1 MPAGY
6 QAGALQMKQRLF
18 RDWYLNGGEYAAV
31 KQVKGPWPR
40 MFGPLATLILMIW
53 MAQSSTAS
61 AADLVV
67 AMPNWPSG
75 QVTANIIKTALKKD
89 LSLDVEVREMGTM
102 TAFAGLASGQVDI
115 HPEVWLPNL
124 NSLVT
129 KYADKVQ
136 IADIGVAAWQG
147 ICTTKQTVEKTGIHA
162 VKDLL
167 DPKKTAA
174 FDTDGD
180 GKGEMWVG
188 AETWSS
194 TAIERIRAKSYGYD
208 RDLQLLQM
216 PEEMGMAAVDAA
228 EATDKP
234 IVFACYSPHV
244 VFKLHDIVKLDE
256 PAYDAAKWHVV
267 LPADDP
273 DWLAKSDA
281 PVAWD
286 RAHFH
291 IAYAKSL
298 ATRKPE
304 VTKFLESIDFTP
316 EEITEM
322 SYAVEVDRLSPAD
335 YAESWVAKNENRV
348 AKWLRGRGQ

>member
-1 MPAGY
+1 MAQPSFKNRHLQVGHDSGNTVKRRRARMFGRLTALMVLASFG
-6 QAGALQMKQRLF
+6 QAGAAF
-18 RDWYLNGGEYAAV
+18 
-31 KQVKGPWPR
+31 
-40 MFGPLATLILMIW
+40 
-53 MAQSSTAS
+53 

-75 QVTANIIKTALKKD
+75 QVTANIIKSALQKD

-124 NSLVT
+124 NSLVD
-129 KYADKVQ
+129 KYAGKDGPVQ
-136 IADIGVAAWQG
+136 LADTGVSAWQG
-147 ICTTKQTVEKTGIHA
+147 ICATQQTVDKTGIRA
-162 VKDLL
+162 VADLL

-180 GKGEMWVG
+180 GQGEMWIG

-194 TAIERIRAKSYGYD
+194 TAIERIRANSYGYAKTM
-208 RDLQLLQM
+208 RLLEM

-234 IVFACYSPHV
+234 IIFACYSPHV
-244 VFKLHDIVKLDE
+244 VFKLHNIVKLDE
-256 PAYDAAKWHVV
+256 PAYDASKWHVV

-273 DWLAKSDA
+273 MWLSKSSA

-291 IAYAKSL
+291 IAYAKTL

-316 EEITEM
+316 DEITEM
-322 SYAVEVDRLSPAD
+322 SYAVEVERRSPAD
-335 YAESWVAKNENRV
+335 YAASWVEKNSDRV
-348 AKWLRGRGQ
+348 GKWLKGRGQ

>member
-1 MPAGY
+1 MARRLFGDRY
-6 QAGALQMKQRLF
+6 LQAFAKTENRHGTRMIGRLTALMFLAYMGQAGTT
-18 RDWYLNGGEYAAV
+18 AA
-31 KQVKGPWPR
+31 
-40 MFGPLATLILMIW
+40 AE
-53 MAQSSTAS
+53 
-61 AADLVV
+61 LVV

-75 QVTANIIKTALKKD
+75 QVTANIIKTALNKNFG
-89 LSLDVEVREMGTM
+89 LDVEVREMGTM
-102 TAFAGLASGQVDI
+102 NAFAGLASGEVDI

-124 NSLVT
+124 NSLVDR
-129 KYADKVQ
+129 YAGKDGPVQ
-136 IADIGVAAWQG
+136 IADMGVSAWQG
-147 ICTTKQTVEKTGIHA
+147 VCATKQTVEKTGIHA
-162 VKDLL
+162 IADLL

-180 GKGEMWVG
+180 GQGEMWIG

-194 TAIERIRAKSYGYD
+194 TAIERIRANSYGYAKTM
-208 RDLQLLQM
+208 RLLEM

-234 IVFACYSPHV
+234 IIFACYSPHV

-273 DWLAKSDA
+273 NWLTKSSA

-286 RAHFH
+286 KAHFH
-291 IAYAKSL
+291 IAYAKAL
-298 ATRKPE
+298 AARKPE

-316 EEITEM
+316 DEITEM
-322 SYAVEVDRLSPAD
+322 SYAVEVDRQPPAD
-335 YAESWVAKNENRV
+335 YAAAWVDKHGDRV
-348 AKWLRGRGQ
+348 SNWLKGRGQ

>member
-1 MPAGY
+1 
-6 QAGALQMKQRLF
+6 MKQRPF
-18 RDWYLNGGEYAAV
+18 RELCPPSCGPSLAKPVRRLRSTMLGQLLALGSMIYLLLPGVAV
-31 KQVKGPWPR
+31 
-40 MFGPLATLILMIW
+40 
-53 MAQSSTAS
+53 

-75 QVTANIIKTALKKD
+75 QVTANIIKSALKKD

-124 NSLVT
+124 ASLVGR
-129 KYADKVQ
+129 YAGKDGPVQ
-136 IADIGVAAWQG
+136 IADIGVSAWQG
-147 ICTTKQTVEKTGIHA
+147 ICTTRQTVEKTGIRA
-162 VKDLL
+162 VADLL

-180 GKGEMWVG
+180 GQGEMWVG

-194 TAIERIRAKSYGYD
+194 TAIERIRASSYGYAKTM
-208 RDLQLLQM
+208 RLLQM

-228 EATDKP
+228 EATGKP
-234 IVFACYSPHV
+234 IIFACYSPHV

-273 DWLAKSDA
+273 DWLSKSSA

-286 RAHFH
+286 KAHFH
-291 IAYAKSL
+291 IAYAKAL

-316 EEITEM
+316 EEIIEM
-322 SYAVEVDRLSPAD
+322 SYAVEVDRQLPAA
-335 YAESWVAKNENRV
+335 YAESWVAKNGDRV
-348 AKWLRGRGQ
+348 AKWLKGRVQ

>member
-1 MPAGY
+1 MRERTLGSH
-6 QAGALQMKQRLF
+6 LQSVDELS
-18 RDWYLNGGEYAAV
+18 L
-31 KQVKGPWPR
+31 KGPIRHMR
-40 MFGPLATLILMIW
+40 MATLGRTAALALLLTV
-53 MAQSSTAS
+53 AQSGIAV

-75 QVTANIIKTALKKD
+75 QVTANIIKSALKKE

-102 TAFAGLASGQVDI
+102 TAFAGLASGEVDV

-124 NSLVT
+124 DSLVT

-136 IADIGVAAWQG
+136 LADIGVSAWQG

-162 VKDLL
+162 VSDLKDA
-167 DPKKTAA
+167 KKTAA
-174 FDTDGD
+174 LDTDGD

-194 TAIERIRAKSYGYD
+194 TVIEQIRAKSYGYD
-208 RDLQLLQM
+208 KDLQLLQM
-216 PEEMGMAAVDAA
+216 PEDMGMAAVDAA
-228 EATDKP
+228 EASDKP
-234 IVFACYSPHV
+234 VVFACYSPHV

-256 PAYDAAKWHVV
+256 PAYDPAKWHVI

-273 DWLAKSDA
+273 DWLAKSNA

-286 RAHFH
+286 KAHFH
-291 IAYAKSL
+291 VAYAKAL
-298 ATRKPE
+298 ANRKPE

-316 EEITEM
+316 EEIIDM
-322 SYAVEVDRLSPAD
+322 SYAVEVDRQTPED
-335 YAESWVAKNENRV
+335 YAEAWVDKNPDRV
-348 AKWLRGRGQ
+348 AKWIKGRGQ

>member
-1 MPAGY
+1 MRQRSFGSQFNPVAMRHWGRLRDNRR
-6 QAGALQMKQRLF
+6 AAIGPIAALGL
-18 RDWYLNGGEYAAV
+18 L
-31 KQVKGPWPR
+31 
-40 MFGPLATLILMIW
+40 L
-53 MAQSSTAS
+53 AQSGVVF

-75 QVTANIIKTALKKD
+75 QVTANIIKSALKKE

-102 TAFAGLASGQVDI
+102 TAFAGLASGEVDV

-136 IADIGVAAWQG
+136 LADIGVAAWQG
-147 ICTTKQTVEKTGIHA
+147 ICTTKQTVDKTGIHS
-162 VKDLL
+162 VNDLL
-167 DPKKTAA
+167 DMKKTAA
-174 FDTDGD
+174 LDTDGD

-188 AETWSS
+188 AATWSS
-194 TAIERIRAKSYGYD
+194 TAIEQIRAKSYGYD
-208 RDLQLLQM
+208 KDLQLLQM

-228 EATDKP
+228 EAADKP
-234 IVFACYSPHV
+234 VVFACYSPHV
-244 VFKLHDIVKLDE
+244 VFKLHNIVKLDE
-256 PAYDAAKWHVV
+256 PAHDAAKWHVV

-273 DWLAKSDA
+273 DWLAKSNA

-286 RAHFH
+286 KAHFH

-298 ATRKPE
+298 ASRKPE

-316 EEITEM
+316 EEIIDM
-322 SYAVEVDRLSPAD
+322 SYAVEVDRQTPED
-335 YAESWVAKNENRV
+335 YAEAWVDKNPDRV
-348 AKWLRGRGQ
+348 AKWLKGRGQ

>member
-1 MPAGY
+1 MSRRSRP
-6 QAGALQMKQRLF
+6 
-18 RDWYLNGGEYAAV
+18 DIWYAANMTTRSIIL
-31 KQVKGPWPR
+31 QVAFSLVVNVAAIGS
-40 MFGPLATLILMIW
+40 PL
-53 MAQSSTAS
+53 

-75 QVTANIIKTALKKD
+75 QVTANIIKSALQKD

-124 NSLVT
+124 NSLVD
-129 KYADKVQ
+129 KYAGKDGPVQ
-136 IADIGVAAWQG
+136 LADMGVAAWQG
-147 ICTTKQTVEKTGIHA
+147 ICTTRQTVEKTGIRA
-162 VKDLL
+162 VTDLL

-180 GKGEMWVG
+180 GQGEMWIG

-194 TAIERIRAKSYGYD
+194 TTIERIRANSYGYATTM
-208 RDLQLLQM
+208 RLLQM
-216 PEEMGMAAVDAA
+216 PEDMGMAMIDAA
-228 EATDKP
+228 VAIERP

-256 PAYDAAKWHVV
+256 PVYDAAKWRVV

-273 DWLAKSDA
+273 DWLSKSSA

-286 RAHFH
+286 RAHFQ

-298 ATRKPE
+298 ATRRPE

-322 SYAVEVDRLSPAD
+322 SYAVEVDRQSPAA
-335 YAESWVAKNENRV
+335 YAETWVAKNGDRI
-348 AKWLRGRGQ
+348 AKWLKGRVQ